1 LDDFA
6 PPAYDV
12 TEDQAG
18 PARTAAVLALVG
30 LGLQST
36 ACCSSILG
44 IGAGTVLGGIALF
57 MARGVLLHEP
67 EGEARAYANV
77 AWWAG
82 AFSAAWG
89 AFVTVAIMAYVAL
102 YVVMIAVIVVSGN

>member
-1 LDDFA
+1 M
-6 PPAYDV
+6 
-12 TEDQAG
+12 
-18 PARTAAVLALVG
+18 LALVG

-44 IGAGTVLGGIALF
+44 IGAGTVLGGIAVF

-89 AFVTVAIMAYVAL
+89 ALVTLGLMAYLGL
-102 YVVMIAVIVVSGN
+102 YVVVIAVALLAGN